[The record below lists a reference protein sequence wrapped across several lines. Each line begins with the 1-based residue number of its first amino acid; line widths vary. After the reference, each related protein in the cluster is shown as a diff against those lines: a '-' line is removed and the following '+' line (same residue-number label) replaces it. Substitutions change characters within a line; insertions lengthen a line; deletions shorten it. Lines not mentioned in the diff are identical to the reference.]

1 MYVIPHVLEFDN
13 FTGSGKGPL
22 ARGASGC
29 QPSTVRHFERVSS
42 PLILVTVCT
51 QLFPFVLSMM
61 EKYLCLSLIDLFEGI
76 IFQEALSLSLP

>member
-13 FTGSGKGPL
+13 FTGSGKGSL

-51 QLFPFVLSMM
+51 QLFPLPSPEIQMPSGSSYF
-61 EKYLCLSLIDLFEGI
+61 SLDQRRLLW
-76 IFQEALSLSLP
+76 ARSTWAS